1 MLIRISLIVAII
13 AGLAVGTINFVKVK
27 KIIEETRAQRDDW
40 HNKFTTTD
48 AALTKTKKDLAAT
61 TAQLDQSKKDLAATQ
76 KNLATAQASI
86 AEQKKQLDTG

>member
-13 AGLAVGTINFVKVK
+13 AGLAVGTLNFVKVK

-48 AALTKTKKDLAAT
+48 AALTKTNDAA
-61 TAQLDQSKKDLAATQ
+61 AI
-76 KNLATAQASI
+76 ASRAVRVRRGSLPRHHNTI
-86 AEQKKQLDTG
+86 CVSRRS